1 MFIFITSIKKH
12 IDCYFTRRQQMSL
25 VRYTALLYFTF
36 SFLIAFAAP
45 LKSSLPPAGAE
56 PWLLSP
62 PTTCYKINT
71 HQKASAAYLIGDS
84 LPLTKKNTVV
94 IPFEFKQSALFQLF
108 TFKAIDSVVDIL
120 LKNDSVK
127 ISIEGYAHVEE
138 GIDSICYYLSLNRA
152 LVIRDYVL
160 GRGIDSSRIK
170 SLTAF
175 GNIRSLHR
183 KPDVQMIEYNCRA
196 EILMIYPIPPPK
208 PVILDKDEDGI
219 ADNEDA
225 CPDEYGELVYKGCPN
240 KDAIIVPFEPQQSS
254 LYSIAYNVLDTVISV
269 LRKDPSI
276 TITIEGYAY
285 KKEGINTYC
294 NRLAKDRADIV
305 REYILSRLI
314 AASRINT
321 VKSKDNLRPL
331 NAGKNPKE
339 ISRNSRAEIYLNRH

>member
-12 IDCYFTRRQQMSL
+12 IDCYFTRLPQMKL
-25 VRYTALLYFTF
+25 PHCLALLYFISSF
-36 SFLIAFAAP
+36 SVAFAAP
-45 LKSSLPPAGAE
+45 LKSSLLPADA
-56 PWLLSP
+56 PANK
-62 PTTCYKINT
+62 KIKYHQNT
-71 HQKASAAYLIGDS
+71 SAAYLPGDS
-84 LPLTKKNTVV
+84 LPLTIKNTVV

-127 ISIEGYAHVEE
+127 ISIEGYAHIEE

-152 LVIRDYVL
+152 LVIKDYVL
-160 GRGIDSSRIK
+160 GRGVDSSRIK

-183 KPDVQMIEYNCRA
+183 KPDAQMIEYNCRA
-196 EILMIYPIPPPK
+196 EIIMIYPVPPPK

-225 CPDEYGELVYKGCPN
+225 CPDEYGELDNKGCPN

-254 LYSIAYNVLDTVISV
+254 LYSIAYNVLDTVINI
-269 LRKDPSI
+269 LKKDHSI

-285 KKEGINTYC
+285 KKEGIEPYC

-314 AASRINT
+314 AVSRVNI
-321 VKSKDNLRPL
+321 VKSKNNLRPL

-339 ISRNSRAEIYLNRH
+339 ISRNSRAEIYLNRY

>member
-1 MFIFITSIKKH
+1 MFIFITSIKRH
-12 IDCYFTRRQQMSL
+12 IDCYFTRLPQMKL
-25 VRYTALLYFTF
+25 PHCLALLYFISSF
-36 SFLIAFAAP
+36 SVAFAAP
-45 LKSSLPPAGAE
+45 LKSSLLPADA
-56 PWLLSP
+56 PANK
-62 PTTCYKINT
+62 KIKHHQNT
-71 HQKASAAYLIGDS
+71 SAAYLPGDS
-84 LPLTKKNTVV
+84 LPLTIKNTVV

-160 GRGIDSSRIK
+160 GRGVDSSRIK

-183 KPDVQMIEYNCRA
+183 KPDAQMIEYNCRA
-196 EILMIYPIPPPK
+196 EIIMVYPVPPPK

-225 CPDEYGELVYKGCPN
+225 CPDEYGELALKGCPR
-240 KDAIIVPFEPQQSS
+240 DAIIVPFEPQQSS
-254 LYSIAYNVLDTVISV
+254 LYSIAYNVLDTVINI
-269 LRKDPSI
+269 LKKDPSL

-285 KKEGINTYC
+285 KKEGVENYC

-314 AASRINT
+314 ADSRVNT